1 MKVNLFQKHVTQYL
15 SAYCQGELPAD
26 LTPVVERHL
35 AYCARCQKEQ
45 REIKR
50 GIALA
55 QQLQVGLAPAKLWT
69 AVSQAL
75 DAPARP
81 ARMNNWQPAVALLAV
96 LAIGLGGWFW
106 VQRKPAE
113 KIAAPNFASRELA
126 KVTATIAPTPLVT
139 KQPHPLSSR
148 DMKASRTDSRPST
161 TWEVARVK
169 GTPRINN
176 EKITATGKLGV
187 GEWLETDNDSA
198 AQVKVAEIGYLD
210 LDPNSRVQ
218 LVETKNTQHRIALT
232 RGKVSALILAPPRL
246 FLVDTPTV
254 TAVDLGCAYTLEVNA
269 AGASILHVTS
279 GWVSFV
285 RDGREL
291 FIPAGATCETRKGR
305 GLGIPYYEDA
315 APAFKS
321 ALQTLAFEKEA
332 KVSSLIHF
340 LLTAARERDSLTLW
354 HLLGRNFRKQT
365 LEIRGAVFDRLAVL
379 TPPPENVTRAG
390 ILSGDAKMLTEWW
403 EDKIR

>member
-1 MKVNLFQKHVTQYL
+1 MKVNLFPKHVTQHL

-26 LTPVVERHL
+26 LTPAVERHL
-35 AYCARCQKEQ
+35 ANCARCQKEQ
-45 REIKR
+45 QEIKR

-75 DAPARP
+75 AAPPRP
-81 ARMNNWQPAVALLAV
+81 ARMNWQPAVALLAIF
-96 LAIGLGGWFW
+96 AIGLGGWFW

-113 KIAAPNFASRELA
+113 KIAAPDFASRELA
-126 KVTATIAPTPLVT
+126 TVTATIAPTPLVT
-139 KQPHPLSSR
+139 KDPAPLSLTEI
-148 DMKASRTDSRPST
+148 KASRTGISPNT

-210 LDPNSRVQ
+210 LAPNSRVQ

-246 FLVDTPTV
+246 FLVDTPTA
-254 TAVDLGCAYTLEVNA
+254 TAVDLGCAYTLEVDA

-285 RDGREL
+285 RDGQEL

-305 GLGIPYYEDA
+305 GLGIPYYDDA
-315 APAFKS
+315 APTFKS

-340 LLTAARERDSLTLW
+340 LLTAARERDSFTLW

-379 TPPPENVTRAG
+379 APPPKSVTRAG
-390 ILSGDAKMLTEWW
+390 ILRGDGKMLTEWW
-403 EDKIR
+403 ENKIR